1 MFVFFSVQSIYGQLT
16 GSQATNYYTICMGET
31 MGIQF
36 QGSGGTPPYVFHYSF
51 NGGTIETVS
60 SGTSNTATVMYTASQ
75 TGDFTC
81 TLHQIDDAFTSTQLN
96 STAQLQVV
104 PLPNV
109 SAGPDVTICQ
119 GQSFTPIAM
128 GAMVYSWNNGV
139 TNYFPFQPSATATYT
154 VVGTDIYGCSNTDDL
169 LVTVLPYELATAT
182 ATIDSSSCNDGS
194 IYLSIAGDNPPFT
207 AVWQNVPTQTV
218 VGNLAPGNYTVL
230 INDAVGCQ
238 FSASYQVP
246 QSSQPLNCGTVKGKV
261 IFDRNANCV
270 EDAGDHIFQN
280 HLLRAMPG
288 DFYFTTDLNGNFS
301 KSLPPGD
308 YTIEKLQNNSGIQ
321 NVCNP
326 SYDVNLAANQIIQN
340 LNIYDSISG
349 EFDYEALIYHLPV
362 TCVWLFT
369 HKIKVKEIGGNFGIH
384 PMNAWLSLPPS
395 VSLHS
400 WSHPHTV
407 SNDTIYF
414 QIDQANNSAD
424 DAFISTMTLDPGIS
438 SLGAILDFCFGISTD
453 LPESNLS
460 NNIYCGSEP
469 VIGPYDPNDI
479 TLYKSGRHSDS
490 TLLLTDVDLT
500 YRIRFQNTGTAEAI
514 NVFVLDT
521 ISDKL
526 DMSTLQLVETSHLC
540 NLSILNNNVLRFDF
554 PNIHLID
561 STTNEPESHGYIFY
575 KIKPKSSNQVGDVIK
590 NTAHIYF
597 DFNEAVVT
605 NTAYDSIIE
614 PSVNSIASIQS
625 IEQLVIYPNPTTG
638 KFQLNIPTLNGRHTL
653 EVIDLQGKL
662 LVKEPLYFKNGLAS
676 YQLNLDPGMY
686 CVRIINS
693 STHNSSIA
701 RLKID

>member
-1 MFVFFSVQSIYGQLT
+1 MV
-16 GSQATNYYTICMGET
+16 
-31 MGIQF
+31 
-36 QGSGGTPPYVFHYSF
+36 
-51 NGGTIETVS
+51 VS
-60 SGTSNTATVMYTASQ
+60 
-75 TGDFTC
+75 
-81 TLHQIDDAFTSTQLN
+81 N
-96 STAQLQVV
+96 SAQV
-104 PLPNV
+104 
-109 SAGPDVTICQ
+109 
-119 GQSFTPIAM
+119 
-128 GAMVYSWNNGV
+128 
-139 TNYFPFQPSATATYT
+139 
-154 VVGTDIYGCSNTDDL
+154 
-169 LVTVLPYELATAT
+169 LVTVLPYQLATAS

-194 IYLSIAGDNPPFT
+194 IFLTIAGDNPPFS

-218 VGNLAPGNYTVL
+218 VGNLASGNYTVL
-230 INDAVGCQ
+230 INDAVGCEFTQ
-238 FSASYQVP
+238 SFHVP
-246 QSSQPLNCGTVKGKV
+246 QSTQPSNCGTVKGKV

-288 DFYFTTDLNGNFS
+288 DYYFTSDLSGNFS
-301 KSLPPGD
+301 KNLPPGD
-308 YTIEKLQNNSGIQ
+308 YTIEKLQNNPGIQ

-326 SYDVNLAANQIIQN
+326 SFDVSLAPNQIIEN

-349 EFDYEALIYHLPV
+349 EFDYEAIIYHLPV

-400 WSHPHTV
+400 WSHPHTI

-414 QIDQANNSAD
+414 QIDQANNSAG
-424 DAFISTMTLDPGIS
+424 DAFVSTMTLNPGNS
-438 SLGAILDFCFGISTD
+438 SLGSILDFCFGISTD

-479 TLYKSGRHSDS
+479 TLYKNGRHSDS

-575 KIKPKSSNQVGDVIK
+575 KIKQKAGNQVGDVIK

-614 PSVNSIASIQS
+614 PSTAFVHSMKQDNHLRIF
-625 IEQLVIYPNPTTG
+625 PNPSEGYISLYHELLTG
-638 KFQLNIPTLNGRHTL
+638 RQ
-653 EVIDLQGKL
+653 EVKIIDLQGKEIMNQAL
-662 LVKEPLYFKNGLAS
+662 DFISGKAAVQLRLPAGIYMLELIHSETKETYFS
-676 YQLNLDPGMY
+676 
-686 CVRIINS
+686 RIVIQ
-693 STHNSSIA
+693 
-701 RLKID
+701 